1 MLDTGYGLGR
11 SFEDCRCALPK
22 GRKYQMVKTQ
32 AESHNFFASFPS
44 KSVNIYNSARMGQNF
59 DEHQVPVNDEVCKM
73 ILQHS
78 VRRYCPN
85 VDTVGP
91 TKEPTLPFS
100 FYLRQQ

>member
-1 MLDTGYGLGR
+1 
-11 SFEDCRCALPK
+11 
-22 GRKYQMVKTQ
+22 
-32 AESHNFFASFPS
+32 
-44 KSVNIYNSARMGQNF
+44 MGQNF
-59 DEHQVPVNDEVCKM
+59 DEHQVPVNNEVCKM

-100 FYLRQQ
+100 FYLRQQWKQGDFLPYRQAKEAKNTRRMKTEARFSLNLRRNLPKM